1 MPKIRDRLKALEQRK
16 SSAMVPSGLGPIY
29 DLMAALD
36 AVGGGPALL
45 ARVEAN
51 AEDDTDRA
59 VIASV
64 PGGITTIRKH
74 VSSISHFY
82 GGNP

>member
-1 MPKIRDRLKALEQRK
+1 MPKIRDRLKVLEQRK

-29 DLMAALD
+29 DLMAAID
-36 AVGGGPALL
+36 NVGGGSALL
-45 ARVEAN
+45 ARVEAH
-51 AEDDTDRA
+51 AEDDADRA
-59 VIASV
+59 AIAAV
-64 PGGITTIRKH
+64 PGGVAAIRKH